1 VEVRDRGK
9 ILVTL
14 YFEDHNTRLSFCFGI
29 LQCYVSGPW
38 SNRARPLLCC
48 TCHVEES
55 LATPTVNHPIFAGM
69 AGPRTNL
76 AVTKD
81 GGTYNKLQRP
91 NNLFDGLTASK
102 ANERKRERAA
112 VDVPTPVSSLGNKRA
127 KKQHSGST
135 AAALSVSNDGPQY
148 RNGAP
153 VGECGMRMTFPIDE
167 EDAQDSDDS
176 LGEALAYLRSVR

>member
-1 VEVRDRGK
+1 
-9 ILVTL
+9 
-14 YFEDHNTRLSFCFGI
+14 
-29 LQCYVSGPW
+29 
-38 SNRARPLLCC
+38 
-48 TCHVEES
+48 
-55 LATPTVNHPIFAGM
+55 M

-91 NNLFDGLTASK
+91 NNLFDDELTASK

-112 VDVPTPVSSLGNKRA
+112 VDAPTSVPRLDNKRA
-127 KKQHSGST
+127 KIQHSGPKT
-135 AAALSVSNDGPQY
+135 AAFSVSNDSPKY
-148 RNGAP
+148 RSGAP

>member
-1 VEVRDRGK
+1 
-9 ILVTL
+9 
-14 YFEDHNTRLSFCFGI
+14 
-29 LQCYVSGPW
+29 
-38 SNRARPLLCC
+38 
-48 TCHVEES
+48 
-55 LATPTVNHPIFAGM
+55 M

-91 NNLFDGLTASK
+91 DNLFDELTASE

-112 VDVPTPVSSLGNKRA
+112 VDAPIVVPRLENKRA
-127 KKQHSGST
+127 KTQHSGSIS
-135 AAALSVSNDGPQY
+135 AALSVSNDSPQY
-148 RNGAP
+148 RSGAP

-167 EDAQDSDDS
+167 EDLQDSDDS

>member
-1 VEVRDRGK
+1 MLCEW
-9 ILVTL
+9 
-14 YFEDHNTRLSFCFGI
+14 TR
-29 LQCYVSGPW
+29 P
-38 SNRARPLLCC
+38 NRARPLLCC
-48 TCHVEES
+48 TRHVEES
-55 LATPTVNHPIFAGM
+55 LATYLLQPSTIRSFAGM

-91 NNLFDGLTASK
+91 DNLFDELTASK

-112 VDVPTPVSSLGNKRA
+112 VDAPTSVSRLENKRA
-127 KKQHSGST
+127 KTQHSGST
-135 AAALSVSNDGPQY
+135 AAALSISNNSPQY
-148 RNGAP
+148 RSGAP